1 MRFSLPRDT
10 RRMWKDRMMTVAA
23 LACVLLALLPLGS
36 ILVESAARGLQA
48 ITPTLFAT
56 NTGSGGIG
64 NAIQGTLVLVG
75 LSAAVAIPVGILAG
89 IYVAEYGDNRIG
101 RAVRFFNDVM
111 TQIPSIVVGIFAFSL
126 IYELSL
132 LGVGSPRLVFSTLA
146 GTLALAVIMIPFVA
160 RTSEEALRLV
170 PVSTREAALAL
181 GIPRYRVTLRV
192 VLSSASGGI
201 VTGALLAVARAAGE
215 TAPLLMT
222 AAGSD
227 YGFAGLDQSV
237 SSLTVTIYRFALDPR
252 SSYNQAAWGATL
264 VLTAMMLLI
273 SVASRV
279 LFRRR
284 YGLRGEGS

>member
-1 MRFSLPRDT
+1 MNLRFDRDT
-10 RRMWKDRMMTVAA
+10 RRRWKDITMSGAA
-23 LACVLLALLPLGS
+23 LACVLLALIPLGS
-36 ILVESAARGLQA
+36 ILVESAARGLQSV
-48 ITPTLFAT
+48 TPSLFLA
-56 NTGSGGIG
+56 NTGTGGIG
-64 NAIQGTLVLVG
+64 NAIQGTLILVG
-75 LSAAVAIPVGILAG
+75 LSALIAIPIGVLSG
-89 IYVAEYGDNRIG
+89 IYVSEYGNNRLG
-101 RAVRFFNDVM
+101 RAIRFFTDVM
-111 TQIPSIVVGIFAFSL
+111 TQIPSIVIGIFAFSV

-132 LGVGSPRLVFSTLA
+132 AGVGSPRLVFSTLA
-146 GTLALAVIMIPFVA
+146 GTIALAVIMIPFVA

-192 VLSSASGGI
+192 VLSSASGGL

-227 YGFAGLDQSV
+227 YGFAGLDQPV

-252 SSYNQAAWGATL
+252 VSYNQVAWGASL
-264 VLTAMMLLI
+264 VLTAMMLSI

-279 LFRRR
+279 VFRRR
-284 YGLRGEGS
+284 YGIREEGA

>member
-284 YGLRGEGS
+284 YGLRGEES